1 MAVSPPELSHDPP
14 YVASC
19 TEIDNPC
26 FETGHPAGGER
37 GNRSSDVGDLAQS
50 PVLEEQTDARPHPIL
65 IERPVVIHEDGRAVV
80 GRPPEKVL
88 ELR

>member
-1 MAVSPPELSHDPP
+1 
-14 YVASC
+14 
-19 TEIDNPC
+19 
-26 FETGHPAGGER
+26 
-37 GNRSSDVGDLAQS
+37 
-50 PVLEEQTDARPHPIL
+50 VLEEQTDARPHPIL